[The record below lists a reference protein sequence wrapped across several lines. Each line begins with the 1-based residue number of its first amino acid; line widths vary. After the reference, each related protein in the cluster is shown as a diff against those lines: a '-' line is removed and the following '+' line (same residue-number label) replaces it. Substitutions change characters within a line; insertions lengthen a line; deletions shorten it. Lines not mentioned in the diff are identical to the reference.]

1 MRVADPDVAVT
12 PAPIGLPAADPNPAA
27 TAPRNRGAAV
37 RGWLA
42 GGSVYSAAVLNRTS
56 LGVAALAALH
66 RFGISPAQLSIFV
79 ILQLG
84 VYAAMQVPTGVLVD
98 AFGSRR
104 LLLVASTVVAI
115 AGLLFAF
122 APNYPTALFAR
133 ALLGCGDAMTY
144 ISVLRFAG
152 ANFSPRRFPHV
163 IALTSMFGFV
173 ATLLATVPLSL
184 LLHAAG
190 WQLTFS
196 ITAIVP
202 VLAGLAVWFVMPPVH
217 HRQPAK
223 IAAGPIVASVRTA
236 WRCSGTRLGFWVH
249 FSSMSMRHGLRRPV
263 GTALPGRDRV
273 QQRRGQRVLLM
284 CVVVSVVVSFSVGAL
299 TARRPILRVPIAFGS
314 CVATVIGW
322 ALLLAL
328 GGDHPDKVG
337 VTVLVAVMAVGPPV
351 SAIAFMLAR
360 DYNRPAIG
368 GTATGAVNCAGF
380 IATIVCAAVIGAV
393 LEIAGSTGSGS
404 LSAGARR
411 GDRDSGVRNFPDR
424 GLVAAGSGRCPAA
437 AGGRAGG
444 ADPPRFP
451 ALGPAARGRAP
462 SSPARPGRAPARLL
476 CTRTHPIWHNELLS
490 TGLSRTL

>member
-1 MRVADPDVAVT
+1 MSSGSTQVAYLDVADLDVAV
-12 PAPIGLPAADPNPAA
+12 PLA

-133 ALLGCGDAMTY
+133 ALLGGGDAMTY
-144 ISVLRFAG
+144 ISVLRYAG
-152 ANFSPRRFPHV
+152 TNFSPRRFPHV
-163 IALTSMFGFV
+163 IALTGMFGFV
-173 ATLLATVPLSL
+173 ATLAATVPLSL

-190 WQLTFS
+190 WQLTFT

-202 VLAGLAVWFVMPPVH
+202 VFAGLAVWFAMPPVH
-217 HRQPAK
+217 HRERVK
-223 IAAGPIVASVRTA
+223 LSTGPMIASVRTA

-249 FSSMSMRHGLRRPV
+249 FSSMSTATAFAVLWGLPYLV
-263 GTALPGRDRV
+263 ATGFSNAAASEL
-273 QQRRGQRVLLM
+273 LLM
-284 CVVVSVVVSFSVGAL
+284 CVVVAVVISFSVGAL
-299 TARRPILRVPIAFGS
+299 TSTRPILRVPIAFGS
-314 CVATVIGW
+314 CVATVLGW
-322 ALLLAL
+322 VLLLAL
-328 GGDHPDKVG
+328 GGDHPDKLV

-360 DYNRPAIG
+360 DYNPPAVG

-380 IATIVCAAVIGAV
+380 IATIACAAVIGVV
-393 LEIAGSTGSGS
+393 LEIAGNTGPGAFRLALAAAIAIQASGTFRVAVWWRRVRAEV
-404 LSAGARR
+404 LQRQADGLTVPIRLVPRRWDRPTLGDRPFAGA
-411 GDRDSGVRNFPDR
+411 
-424 GLVAAGSGRCPAA
+424 
-437 AGGRAGG
+437 
-444 ADPPRFP
+444 PR
-451 ALGPAARGRAP
+451 PAAREACVHQGA
-462 SSPARPGRAPARLL
+462 SDLAQ
-476 CTRTHPIWHNELLS
+476 
-490 TGLSRTL
+490 

>member
-1 MRVADPDVAVT
+1 MSSGSMRVADPDVALT
-12 PAPIGLPAADPNPAA
+12 AAPIGLPRADRSPAKGAA

-56 LGVAALAALH
+56 LGVAGLAALH

-144 ISVLRFAG
+144 ISVLRYAG

-163 IALTSMFGFV
+163 IALTGMFGFV
-173 ATLLATVPLSL
+173 ATLAATVPLSL

-202 VLAGLAVWFVMPPVH
+202 VLAGLAVWFAMPPVH

-223 IAAGPIVASVRTA
+223 IAPGPIIASVRAA

-249 FSSMSMRHGLRRPV
+249 FSSMSCATAFAVLWGLPYLV
-263 GTALPGRDRV
+263 ATGFSNGAASGL
-273 QQRRGQRVLLM
+273 LLM
-284 CVVVSVVVSFSVGAL
+284 CVVVAVVVSFGVGTL
-299 TARRPILRVPIAFGS
+299 TARRPIVRVPIAFGS
-314 CVATVIGW
+314 CAVTVIGW

-337 VTVLVAVMAVGPPV
+337 VALLVAVLAVGPPV

-360 DYNRPAIG
+360 DYNPPAIG

-380 IATIVCAAVIGAV
+380 LATIACAAVIGGV
-393 LEIAGSTGSGS
+393 LEIAGSTGPGAFRLAMAAAIAIQAFGTFRVAVWWRRVRADVLQQQADGRTVPIRLVSRRWDRPLAGEH
-404 LSAGARR
+404 LVTGAPRAGARETSVHQ
-411 GDRDSGVRNFPDR
+411 DASD
-424 GLVAAGSGRCPAA
+424 LAQ
-437 AGGRAGG
+437 
-444 ADPPRFP
+444 
-451 ALGPAARGRAP
+451 
-462 SSPARPGRAPARLL
+462 
-476 CTRTHPIWHNELLS
+476 
-490 TGLSRTL
+490 